1 MVAVAVAVA
10 VVLVCCTCVRA
21 CVRACA
27 CAGYIDN
34 PAQEAA
40 HRVVAPRAHDK
51 VLPCAF
57 VRARPLVRTGGG
69 GARTAAAKGASAV
82 ADPLPPSGPRLSL
95 RRLCSRRFAEP
106 ASRALP
112 FETQPLL
119 EKEQAAAASGTF
131 EGCLRGRQR
140 VCVTTD
146 SVSLLE
152 SWARTR
158 RGGGGGLASWKGLT
172 DMKGTKFWLLRGE
185 REREERERERE
196 RGRKEGGREVKKRVG
211 PARARD

>member
-1 MVAVAVAVA
+1 M
-10 VVLVCCTCVRA
+10 RA
-21 CVRACA
+21 CVRARVRAYESACARACVRVRVRATLTIQRRRWPIGSLPHVRTTKSCRLCARALSCECA
-27 CAGYIDN
+27 CI
-34 PAQEAA
+34 
-40 HRVVAPRAHDK
+40 
-51 VLPCAF
+51 
-57 VRARPLVRTGGG
+57 GGG